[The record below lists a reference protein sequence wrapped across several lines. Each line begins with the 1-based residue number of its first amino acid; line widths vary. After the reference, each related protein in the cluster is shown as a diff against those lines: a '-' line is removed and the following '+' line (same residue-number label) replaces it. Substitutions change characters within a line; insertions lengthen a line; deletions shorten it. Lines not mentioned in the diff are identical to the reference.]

1 MITVIEGNVTRHLLK
16 TKAWRGVEVRGVRLM
31 NEVNSR
37 RARLVPGLVTVSGV
51 YTVAVCNR
59 PTRSTQ
65 PYVSL
70 GSVTKSSSGFGWG
83 KGGNVINVYML

>member
-16 TKAWRGVEVRGVRLM
+16 TKAWRGVEVRGVRRM
-31 NEVNSR
+31 NEVNPR
-37 RARLVPGLVTVSGV
+37 RARLVHGWVTVSGV

-65 PYVSL
+65 PCVSL
-70 GSVTKSSSGFGWG
+70 GSLNRVAASAGVKAG
-83 KGGNVINVYML
+83 ML